1 MLDTRKLVSK
11 LLQTLKQLGVQ
22 AVSESH
28 QLFISIL
35 TFVIDGEQIS
45 CLKNLTWV
53 KLWCNLCEFRILT
66 LLEQINKTRIL
77 YLSVRVLKK
86 ENGFFAE

>member
-11 LLQTLKQLGVQ
+11 LLQTLKQLVVQ

-45 CLKNLTWV
+45 CLK
-53 KLWCNLCEFRILT
+53 KL
-66 LLEQINKTRIL
+66 
-77 YLSVRVLKK
+77 YM
-86 ENGFFAE
+86 G

>member
-11 LLQTLKQLGVQ
+11 LLQTLKQLVVQ

-35 TFVIDGEQIS
+35 TFVIDGEQIFA
-45 CLKNLTWV
+45 LRNFIWV
-53 KLWCNLCEFRILT
+53 KL
-66 LLEQINKTRIL
+66 
-77 YLSVRVLKK
+77 
-86 ENGFFAE
+86 